1 MTAALGVVL
10 ACFASLCLAPG
21 GAIAEA
27 WTTAG
32 LSFSDEQGGVRLLGV
47 RGRGTPDDPIVLV
60 EEITGPGPATLTIR
74 NHRTDRL
81 NVSPATGVVL
91 LKVVKLI
98 TNRGP
103 WPWAGFEVEL
113 RTGPGTPSVYTDG
126 LSFDQPRALGGV
138 VKADR
143 FRQSVVEDE
152 PFDRLRFDGGMV
164 APGHHLRLEL
174 EIVDVNGHAVF
185 YLVQRPIVL
194 LARQGPLG
202 ERSATVALADQPPSE
217 PRTSAIRGSQTR
229 RPTRSSAQAM
239 NGSAAW

>member
-1 MTAALGVVL
+1 VTAAPGVVL
-10 ACFASLCLAPG
+10 ACFASLCLAAG
-21 GAIAEA
+21 GATAEA
-27 WTTAG
+27 WTTSG
-32 LSFSDEQGGVRLLGV
+32 LSFSDELGGVRLLGAS
-47 RGRGTPDDPIVLV
+47 GRGTPDDPIILV
-60 EEITGPGPATLTIR
+60 EEITGPVPATLIIR

-81 NVSPATGVVL
+81 NVSPASGVVL
-91 LKVVKLI
+91 LRVVKLI
-98 TNRGP
+98 TNRQP

-113 RTGPGTPSVYTDG
+113 RTGPSSPSVYSDG
-126 LSFDQPRALGGV
+126 LSFDQPRALRGV

-164 APGHHLRLEL
+164 EPGHHLRLEL
-174 EIVDVNGHAVF
+174 EIVDVNGRAVF

-194 LARQGPLG
+194 LARHDPPGQ
-202 ERSATVALADQPPSE
+202 RTSKVAFAAQPPSE